1 MQYQPVEF
9 DDTVNVTQHNPLV
22 EFFSYMAAA
31 CAFIAFIY
39 IGSAYLID
47 WAVERTTPE
56 MEEWLNNKIS
66 FTNRFLT
73 QHELSPELQAR
84 QKKLQALFDTL
95 PKDHMPPNFTYE
107 VFLADEKEINAYALP
122 AGKIVINR
130 GLLDSLKSEN
140 ALVFVLGH
148 ELGHIKNRDHLRGLG
163 RGLVAGTFS
172 LMLFGEQSGVSS
184 WISREVLTID
194 NTFSREQERRA
205 DRAGLEMLMK
215 YYGHAGGAMEFFK
228 RVSNVSGTVWMSYL
242 TTHPHPI
249 QRMKILRRI
258 MGEKNYSEKETRP
271 LAF

>member
-9 DDTVNVTQHNPLV
+9 DDTVNVTRHNPLV

-31 CAFIAFIY
+31 FALIAGIY

-47 WAVERTTPE
+47 WAVEHTTPE
-56 MEEWLNNKIS
+56 AEEWLSNKIAY
-66 FTNRFLT
+66 TNRFIVGT
-73 QHELSPELQAR
+73 ELAPALQAR
-84 QKKLQALFDTL
+84 QEKLQALFDTL

-107 VFLADEKEINAYALP
+107 VFLTDEKEINAYALP

-148 ELGHIKNRDHLRGLG
+148 ELGHIKNRDHLRGMG

-184 WISREVLTID
+184 WISKEMLTIN

-215 YYGHAGGAMEFFK
+215 YYGHAGGAMEFFE

-242 TTHPHPI
+242 TTHPHPT

-258 MGEKNYSEKETRP
+258 MNEKEYEEKMVKP
-271 LAF
+271 LSF